1 MRNIRIIKMEKRI
14 VFSIVIAVIV
24 IAIVIAVLIDSSH
37 KVAFE
42 DETMAEL
49 IAKNVGVESVDKLR
63 IEDLEDIE
71 TLNIGYTGYYNTLLD
86 IVKCQNLDELVIGNP
101 EYAFCHYHRNGKE
114 IPESESEERVKQIES
129 EMKVILEKC
138 SNIKTLYVSNEK
150 GNCRLNSVEFLKN
163 GNGLELLY
171 IEYQSELDYSFISE
185 CKKLKALSLYGSDIS
200 ELKGIGDLDKLSTL
214 NIARTNISQAE
225 DILKL
230 KKLKYLNITE
240 TPLAENEE
248 QVELIQNKFPEI
260 EIQK

>member
-1 MRNIRIIKMEKRI
+1 MKKRI
-14 VFSIVIAVIV
+14 SIGCIILLLVVISG
-24 IAIVIAVLIDSSH
+24 AILRDNFQNVT
-37 KVAFE
+37 FE
-42 DETMAEL
+42 DDEMETL
-49 IAKNVGVESVDKLR
+49 IAESVGVDSVDKLQ
-63 IEDLEDIE
+63 IEDLEKVEI
-71 TLNIGYTGYYNTLLD
+71 LNIGYTGYYNTLLD

-101 EYAFCHYHRNGKE
+101 EYAFCHYYRNRKE

-129 EMKVILEKC
+129 EMKAILEKC

-171 IEYQSELDYSFISE
+171 IEYQSELDYSVISE

-230 KKLKYLNITE
+230 KNLKYLNITE